1 MFLDIKLTSMSVD
14 GKERRIN
21 TLEVTSILK
30 NIAAVLDSIPF
41 EERLI
46 EISYFGDN
54 QIATVTTSY
63 KFYYNRFLSHI
74 ETNKFTLFFRD
85 DKWII
90 VGLANTRI
98 LV

>member
-1 MFLDIKLTSMSVD
+1 MLLDIKLTSMSVD
-14 GKERRIN
+14 GKERKIS
-21 TLEVTSILK
+21 TLEVTSFLK
-30 NIAAVLDSIPF
+30 NIAAIPDSIPF

-46 EISYFGDN
+46 EISFSGDN
-54 QIATVTTSY
+54 QIATVTTTY

-74 ETNKFTLFFRD
+74 GTNKFTLFFMD

-90 VGLANTRI
+90 VGLADTRI